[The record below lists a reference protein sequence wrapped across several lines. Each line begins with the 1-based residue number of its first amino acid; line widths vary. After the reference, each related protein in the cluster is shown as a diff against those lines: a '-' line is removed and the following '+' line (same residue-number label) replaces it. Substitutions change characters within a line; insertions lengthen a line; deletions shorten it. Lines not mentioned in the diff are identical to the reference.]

1 MFFTWRRNLKKY
13 LSDYVYLLS
22 IAGTVV
28 LLDQL
33 TKHLVR
39 ANIPM
44 GVVFMPDAWLSQF
57 ARIVHWKNTGAAFG
71 MFQSLGGVFT
81 VLSIIVSLVILYY
94 FPQVSR
100 QEWPV
105 RLAMGMLLGG
115 ASGNLIDRLTI
126 GHVTDFISI
135 WFFPVFNLA
144 DLSIT
149 SGVIVLFLGMWY
161 QEQQKQP
168 EQAPLLEGKGKPPQQ
183 ASSPSFPEEMQGD

>member
-1 MFFTWRRNLKKY
+1 MKKY